1 MMTAKTISDRMTWF
15 LKNRPF
21 SILVIFLLTLI
32 VYSNIFANQFL
43 MDDWDFIVD
52 WPLIQDWKNFPQF
65 FIGYVPPAGQEGIY
79 SPLKTLFHAINY
91 SLFGLNPLGYHVVS
105 LLVHLVGIFLV
116 YKLSYLFIKDEKV
129 AFFSALLFGLHPVH
143 VEPVTSMT
151 GSVDLIGVLFMFL
164 AFYLYVKAQR
174 GEEGFNKKL
183 YACSLLTA
191 FLSIFTH
198 ELCLSLPVL
207 LLWYD
212 LCFTRKEL
220 SCRQM
225 ALRVAPFFA
234 IAVFY
239 ALCKF
244 LVLGSVI
251 RGQYIYD
258 SFYLTMLVMVK
269 ALAKYVV
276 ICFAPTILTHNQI
289 IAPGISSFDQSDFD
303 KFAVLSQ
310 SPLEVRT
317 FLSLVLLGAI
327 AYFAYLKFPKERLI
341 TFCVGWFFICL
352 LPVLQIIPSGV
363 YFAERYL
370 YPGTWAFCLLLAFY
384 LSRMTQAREKFFA
397 RTGVILLIWACL
409 VYTARG
415 WIRNRDWK
423 DEVTFYE
430 AAVRANPQSALMH
443 NELGIIYTKYGQPQ
457 DALASFQN
465 ALAIRPDNPVAYFS
479 MAAAYIQLDDKKKA
493 ADSLEQAVILNPRYA
508 EAHYNL
514 AGLCIFAGQKDKGIE
529 HFQKALSLY
538 REQGNEREAQEWDKA
553 FREFFRI
560 PIPD

>member
-1 MMTAKTISDRMTWF
+1 MATF
-15 LKNRPF
+15 FKNRTL
-21 SILVIFLLTLI
+21 SILAIFLLTAA

-43 MDDWDFIVD
+43 MDDWNFIVD

-79 SPLKTLFHAINY
+79 SPLKTLFHAVNY
-91 SLFGLNPLGYHVVS
+91 SLFGLNPLGYHIVS
-105 LLVHLVGIFLV
+105 LVVHLTGIFLV
-116 YKLSYLFIKDEKV
+116 YKLSYLFIKDERI

-174 GEEGFNKKL
+174 SEEGFNRKL
-183 YACSLLTA
+183 YTCSLLTA

-198 ELCLSLPVL
+198 ELCLSLPIL

-212 LCFTRKEL
+212 LCFTRQER
-220 SCRQM
+220 SYRQM
-225 ALRVAPFFA
+225 ASRVAPFFI

-244 LVLGSVI
+244 LVLGSVT

-276 ICFAPTILTHNQI
+276 ICFAPTVLTHNQI
-289 IAPGISSFDQSDFD
+289 IAPGISSFDQADFD
-303 KFAVLSQ
+303 KFTVLSQ
-310 SPLEVRT
+310 SPLEART
-317 FLSLVLLGAI
+317 FLFLVLLGAI

-384 LSRMTQAREKFFA
+384 LRRMMQADRKFLA
-397 RTGVILLIWACL
+397 RVGVILLIWMCVLYA
-409 VYTARG
+409 ARV

-423 DEVTFYE
+423 DEITFYE
-430 AAVRANPQSALMH
+430 AAARTNGQSALMR
-443 NELGIIYTKYGQPQ
+443 NDLGIIYTKYGQPHQ
-457 DALASFQN
+457 ALASFQN
-465 ALAIRPDNPVAYFS
+465 ALRIRPDDPVTYFS
-479 MAAAYIQLDDKKKA
+479 MAQAYIQLDDKKKA
-493 ADSLEQAVILNPRYA
+493 ADALEQAIILNPRYA

-529 HFQKALSLY
+529 HFQKALSLS
-538 REQGNEREAQEWDKA
+538 REQGNEQEARKWDKA
-553 FREFFRI
+553 FKDFFRI
-560 PIPD
+560 PTVKSQ